1 MATTFTEA
9 QMGKAGA
16 IENIDP
22 TKKPGRSQMFIMERT
37 IDFDALASATGQA
50 LATDDVYP
58 IFAVKVGD
66 VIVSSGICVLTAA
79 TGASDLDWG
88 FTGGDT
94 KALVEAFIANDNGEV
109 PTTTGIQ
116 LNTIRVITADTLDIV
131 ATTQTLA
138 AAVLKFWMLVLRTD
152 KGSVK

>member
-37 IDFDALASATGQA
+37 IDFDALATSTGQA
-50 LATDDVYP
+50 LATSDVYP
-58 IFAVKVGD
+58 IFPVKVGD
-66 VIVSSGICVLTAA
+66 IIVTSGICVLTAA

-94 KALVEAFIANDNGEV
+94 TVLCEAFIANDNGEAWTV
-109 PTTTGIQ
+109 TNTQ
-116 LNTIRVITADTLDIV
+116 LNPVRVITADTVDIV
-131 ATTQTLA
+131 ATTATLA
-138 AAVLKFWMLVLRTD
+138 GAVLKFWMLVLRTD